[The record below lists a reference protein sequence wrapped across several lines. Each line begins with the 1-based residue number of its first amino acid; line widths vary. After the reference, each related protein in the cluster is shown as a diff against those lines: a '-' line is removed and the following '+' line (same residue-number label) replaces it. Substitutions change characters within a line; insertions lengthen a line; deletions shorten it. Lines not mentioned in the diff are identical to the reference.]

1 METPKQDQKKEV
13 VINNQAE
20 MRRVEMAARLEKHL
34 EWQAWMT
41 ISRKRP
47 LTATHLERYEQ
58 QLIWDEVSQNNQI
71 EWTTEMALQWKD
83 KLNWNLFS
91 RFAHGQAFTAEGIE
105 TLAPLWDWK
114 ALTTNPNV
122 RMTNELV
129 RKFMTK
135 WDWSAMA
142 WRSWEDY
149 DAREFYS
156 QFFERVPR
164 SGFSGSKLEFALHQ
178 QEVERLWKEMNEQ

>member
-1 METPKQDQKKEV
+1 MNEV
-13 VINNQAE
+13 IINNQAE
-20 MRRVEMAARLEKHL
+20 MRRVEMAARVEKHI

-71 EWTTEMALQWKD
+71 EWTTEMALQWKE

-178 QEVERLWKEMNEQ
+178 HEVERLWLKMNEQ

>member
-1 METPKQDQKKEV
+1 MKGF
-13 VINNQAE
+13 
-20 MRRVEMAARLEKHL
+20 
-34 EWQAWMT
+34 MT
-41 ISRKRP
+41 KTSHFFFPPTTLLNAIHF
-47 LTATHLERYEQ
+47 T
-58 QLIWDEVSQNNQI
+58 IWFNLH
-71 EWTTEMALQWKD
+71 TTVDPSSALQWKE

-91 RFAHGQAFTAEGIE
+91 RFAHGQAFTAEGIQ

-129 RKFMTK
+129 RKFITK

-156 QFFERVPR
+156 QFFERVPLT
-164 SGFSGSKLEFALHQ
+164 GFSGSKLEFALHH
-178 QEVERLWKEMNEQ
+178 QEVERLWQKMNEQ

>member
-1 METPKQDQKKEV
+1 MNEV
-13 VINNQAE
+13 IINNQAE
-20 MRRVEMAARLEKHL
+20 MRRVEMAARVEKHI

-58 QLIWDEVSQNNQI
+58 QLIWDE
-71 EWTTEMALQWKD
+71 E

-129 RKFMTK
+129 RKFTTK